1 MNDLGKL
8 LNTGIQEFG
17 ILVLFLLKSNKEF
30 TKQRP
35 GTQFSEKIQKSK
47 NPTTIMS
54 INLSLLHVEYD
65 KILIY
70 KLVLNL
76 IFP

>member
-1 MNDLGKL
+1 MYDLGKL

-35 GTQFSEKIQKSK
+35 GTQFSEKNPKIQKSD
-47 NPTTIMS
+47 
-54 INLSLLHVEYD
+54 YY
-65 KILIY
+65 Y
-70 KLVLNL
+70 KH
-76 IFP
+76 